1 MLLRSVNARRT
12 NVLADNCF
20 LLPNQERK
28 RQVLRIPSRFVQL
41 VQPSLYPQ
49 LAALTRASKNAL
61 AEETSRA
68 RLLWASRQLHIAL
81 LLRAC
86 LAYVNSFELLLAR
99 PRFPKQGLVI
109 RPRPLPEKHSAC
121 GR

>member
-1 MLLRSVNARRT
+1 
-12 NVLADNCF
+12 
-20 LLPNQERK
+20 
-28 RQVLRIPSRFVQL
+28 VLRIPSRFVQL

>member
-1 MLLRSVNARRT
+1 VLLRSVNARRT

-41 VQPSLYPQ
+41 VQPSLYPR
-49 LAALTRASKNAL
+49 LATLMRASKNAL
-61 AEETSRA
+61 AEETARA

-99 PRFPKQGLVI
+99 QRFP
-109 RPRPLPEKHSAC
+109 
-121 GR
+121 